1 MQEEKNTIDNWKFTL
16 TTLAVIFTL
25 FFLYTIARYVVFK
38 GLPPTQIP
46 FYLMNKT
53 IAITTVAM
61 LGISLG
67 LGPLNKILNGKY
79 ESIVGAKKYFGLVGF
94 GLAAIHTIMSLALLK
109 PSYYGKFFEG
119 DRLNF
124 TGETSL
130 LFGTLALF
138 LFSVLA
144 IVSIPS
150 VSEKLDKKAWDNISR
165 IGFLGFGLVML
176 HVFVMGYSG
185 WLDTSRWPG
194 KMLPISLIAFL
205 MILIVFIVKLFSSLK
220 PAQKED

>member
-1 MQEEKNTIDNWKFTL
+1 MQEEKSTVDNWKFTL
-16 TTLAVIFTL
+16 TSLAVIFAL
-25 FFLYTIARYVVFK
+25 FFLYAIARYVVFR

-46 FYLMNKT
+46 FYLMNKA
-53 IAITTVAM
+53 IAVTTVAM

-67 LGPLNKILNGKY
+67 LGPLNKLLSGKY

-94 GLAAIHTIMSLALLK
+94 GLAALHTIMSLALLK
-109 PSYYGKFFEG
+109 PSYFGKFFEG
-119 DRLNF
+119 DKLNF
-124 TGETSL
+124 IGETSL

-138 LFSVLA
+138 FFSVLA

-150 VSEKLDKKAWDNISR
+150 VSERFDKKAWDNINK
-165 IGFLGFGLVML
+165 IGLLGFGLVML
-176 HVFVMGYSG
+176 HVFAMGYTG

-205 MILIVFIVKLFSSLK
+205 MILIVFIVKLLSNLK
-220 PAQKED
+220 TAQKED

>member
-1 MQEEKNTIDNWKFTL
+1 M
-16 TTLAVIFTL
+16 
-25 FFLYTIARYVVFK
+25 FK